1 MKTIDQDN
9 SQAKNPS
16 LYSPTQVS
24 LDIMNLEILISK
36 LKGICHEIDPY
47 TELTLS
53 MKERLIDVGIEEFN
67 DPFALTNQLL
77 FMTENAIE
85 ELAKL
90 KEEN

>member
-1 MKTIDQDN
+1 MKTTNEQN
-9 SQAKNPS
+9 SQLKNPS
-16 LYSPTQVS
+16 LYTPSM
-24 LDIMNLEILISK
+24 DIMNLEILISK

-53 MKERLIDVGIEEFN
+53 MKERLIDVGIEEFD
-67 DPFALTNQLL
+67 DPFALTNKLL
-77 FMTENAIE
+77 FITENAIE